1 MFAAVYRTVAA
12 FARIFA
18 AAGVLML
25 VATMLM
31 TVADVVLR
39 RTAQIAIAGTVDL
52 TQLFVMA
59 AVFTA
64 IPFAFFSDSHVV
76 IELATE
82 RLRPR
87 IIAAFKAV
95 AALAALAFLA
105 AAFWYGW
112 DAAAQ
117 QHGYGDR
124 SQTIGVPIL
133 LYWIPLL
140 SGFAL
145 SAVAAALLASRHA
158 LFALRGE
165 DPVA

>member
-1 MFAAVYRTVAA
+1 MFAAIYRTVAA
-12 FARIFA
+12 FARILA
-18 AAGVLML
+18 GVGVLML
-25 VATMLM
+25 VVTMLV
-31 TVADVVLR
+31 TVIDVVLR

-76 IELATE
+76 IELATD

-87 IIAAFKAV
+87 AVAVFKSF
-95 AALAALAFLA
+95 AALAALVFLA

-124 SQTIGVPIL
+124 SQTIGIPIL

-140 SGFAL
+140 AGLVLA
-145 SAVAAALLASRHA
+145 AVAAALLMARHA
-158 LFALRGE
+158 LFALRGV
-165 DPVA
+165 DPMR

>member
-1 MFAAVYRTVAA
+1 MFAAAYRAVAS
-12 FARIFA
+12 FARIVA
-18 AAGVLML
+18 SAGVLML
-25 VATMLM
+25 VVTMLM

-39 RTAQIAIAGTVDL
+39 RTAQIAIAGTVDI
-52 TQLFVMA
+52 TQIFVMA

-76 IELATE
+76 IELATD

-87 IIAAFKAV
+87 AVAVFKAV
-95 AALAALAFLA
+95 AALAALAFVA

-112 DAAAQ
+112 DAAVQ

-124 SQTIGVPIL
+124 SQTIGIPIL

-140 SGFAL
+140 AGFAL
-145 SAVAAALLASRHA
+145 SAVAAALLAIRYTV
-158 LFALRGE
+158 FALRGA
-165 DPVA
+165 DPLH

>member
-1 MFAAVYRTVAA
+1 MFAATYRAVAA
-12 FARIFA
+12 FARIVA
-18 AAGVLML
+18 CAGVLML
-25 VATMLM
+25 VVTMLV

-39 RTAQIAIAGTVDL
+39 RTAQIAIAGTVDI

-87 IIAAFKAV
+87 AVAVFKAA
-95 AALAALAFLA
+95 AALAAKAFVA
-105 AAFWYGW
+105 AAVWYGW
-112 DAAAQ
+112 VTALQ

-124 SQTIGVPIL
+124 SQTIGIPIL

-140 SGFAL
+140 AGFAL
-145 SAVAAALLASRHA
+145 SAVAAALLAIRYV
-158 LFALRGE
+158 LFALRGA
-165 DPVA
+165 DPLH

>member
-1 MFAAVYRTVAA
+1 MFAAVYRAVATVARVVA
-12 FARIFA
+12 C
-18 AAGVLML
+18 AGVLML
-25 VATMLM
+25 VLTMLM

-39 RTAQIAIAGTVDL
+39 QTAKIAVAGTVDI
-52 TQLFVMA
+52 TQLLVMT

-64 IPFAFFSDSHVV
+64 IPSAFFGDSHVV

-87 IIAAFKAV
+87 AV
-95 AALAALAFLA
+95 AVFRAIAALAALAFVA

-112 DAAAQ
+112 DAALQ

-124 SQTIGVPIL
+124 SQTIGIPIL
-133 LYWIPLL
+133 FYWVPLL
-140 SGFAL
+140 AGFAL
-145 SAVAAALLASRHA
+145 SAVAAALIAVRYT

-165 DPVA
+165 DPVR

>member
-1 MFAAVYRTVAA
+1 MFAAIYRGVAT
-12 FARIFA
+12 FARILA
-18 AAGVLML
+18 SIGVLML
-25 VATMLM
+25 VLTMM
-31 TVADVVLR
+31 VTVADVVLR
-39 RTAQIAIAGTVDL
+39 RTAQIAIAGTVDI

-76 IELATE
+76 IELATD

-87 IIAAFKAV
+87 AVAVFKAV
-95 AALAALAFLA
+95 AAVAAMAFVA

-112 DAAAQ
+112 DAALQ

-124 SQTIGVPIL
+124 SQTIGIPIL

-140 SGFAL
+140 AGFAL
-145 SAVAAALLASRHA
+145 STVAAALLAIRYTV
-158 LFALRGE
+158 FALCGA
-165 DPVA
+165 DPLR

>member
-1 MFAAVYRTVAA
+1 MFASTYRAIAA
-12 FARIFA
+12 FTRVFA

-25 VATMLM
+25 VVTMLV
-31 TVADVVLR
+31 TVVDVALR
-39 RTAQIAIAGTVDL
+39 RTVQVAVAGTVDI

-76 IELATE
+76 IELATD

-87 IIAAFKAV
+87 IVAVFKAV
-95 AALAALAFLA
+95 AAVVGLGFLA
-105 AAFWYGW
+105 AALWYGW
-112 DAAAQ
+112 DAAVQ

-124 SQTIGVPIL
+124 SQTIGIPIL

-140 SGFAL
+140 AGFAL
-145 SAVAAALLASRHA
+145 SAVTTALLAVRYA

-165 DPVA
+165 DPLR

>member
-1 MFAAVYRTVAA
+1 MFAAIYRAVAS

-18 AAGVLML
+18 SVGVLML
-25 VATMLM
+25 VVTMLV
-31 TVADVVLR
+31 TVADVALR
-39 RTAQIAIAGTVDL
+39 RTAQIAIAGTVDI

-76 IELATE
+76 IELATD

-87 IIAAFKAV
+87 VVAFFKAA
-95 AALAALAFLA
+95 AALAAMTFVA
-105 AAFWYGW
+105 AAFWHGW
-112 DAAAQ
+112 DAAMQ

-124 SQTIGVPIL
+124 SQTIGIPIL

-140 SGFAL
+140 AGFAL
-145 SAVAAALLASRHA
+145 STIAAALLTIRYAV
-158 LFALRGE
+158 FALRGD
-165 DPVA
+165 DPLH

>member
-1 MFAAVYRTVAA
+1 MFAATYRSVAA
-12 FARIFA
+12 FTRIVA
-18 AAGVLML
+18 SIGVLML
-25 VATMLM
+25 VATMLV

-39 RTAQIAIAGTVDL
+39 RTAQIAIAGTVDV

-76 IELATE
+76 IELATD

-87 IIAAFKAV
+87 AVALFKAV
-95 AALAALAFLA
+95 AALAAMGFVA

-112 DAAAQ
+112 DAALQ

-124 SQTIGVPIL
+124 SQTIGIPIL
-133 LYWIPLL
+133 FYWIPLL
-140 SGFAL
+140 AGFAL
-145 SAVAAALLASRHA
+145 SAVAAALLAIRYIA
-158 LFALRGE
+158 FAVHGVDPLR
-165 DPVA
+165 

>member
-1 MFAAVYRTVAA
+1 
-12 FARIFA
+12 
-18 AAGVLML
+18 ML
-25 VATMLM
+25 VATMLV

-39 RTAQIAIAGTVDL
+39 RTVQIAIAGTVDI

-76 IELATE
+76 IELATD

-87 IIAAFKAV
+87 AVAVFKAV
-95 AALAALAFLA
+95 AAVAAMGFVA

-112 DAAAQ
+112 DAALQ

-124 SQTIGVPIL
+124 SQTIGIPIL
-133 LYWIPLL
+133 FYWIPLL
-140 SGFAL
+140 AGFAL
-145 SAVAAALLASRHA
+145 SAVAAALLAIRYIA
-158 LFALRGE
+158 FAVRGVDPLR
-165 DPVA
+165 